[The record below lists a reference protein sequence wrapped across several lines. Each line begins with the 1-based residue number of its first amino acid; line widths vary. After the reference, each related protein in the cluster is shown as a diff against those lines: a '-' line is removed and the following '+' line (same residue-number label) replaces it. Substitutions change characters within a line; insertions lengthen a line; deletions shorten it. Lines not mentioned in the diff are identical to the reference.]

1 MQKILFTLYSYLYIL
16 FNTQLSNFFNIEM
29 EIHMLSSYIKI
40 CFIIFCSLL
49 IFKKIFKKSSFKYLF
64 YDILLCIS
72 SSFIFYIALQ
82 YFPFIYMVLLILTLL
97 IYCLLLY
104 KIPIKITLTAICIS
118 IALSYSAFLIS
129 TIMLVPILYPIYI
142 IADSFDTTL
151 IISHIFASILQILL
165 SIGAFKIKRFKSGMP
180 FLSQR
185 TCNDTGLIISIFVLR
200 ITTLYYSF
208 SEPNTLFL
216 ILVLTS
222 ILLCTTIVIWW
233 RHNLNKAY
241 WDAVHKN
248 QIAAL
253 ETEIINLKRDN
264 DNLSKIIHKDNKLI
278 PAMVLSVKELLE
290 MSIALDNPS
299 LKDISELKVK
309 AAKLLEELEEISK
322 ERKGIMIETE
332 QHLYEL
338 PKSNFMRLDSL
349 ISYLYQRCIL
359 FQIQFQALFNI
370 NINQL
375 MSLINEREL
384 DTIIADLIENA
395 IYATKNQENK
405 KILFCIDSKDNVFYM
420 NIYDTGVPF
429 NTDIIHKLGKN
440 KATSHSNDGGS
451 GIGLYNTISV
461 CQKYSFSFII
471 EEAPGVDNF
480 TKKISITF
488 DDKNLFL
495 YNGMNM
501 AAS

>member
-1 MQKILFTLYSYLYIL
+1 
-16 FNTQLSNFFNIEM
+16 
-29 EIHMLSSYIKI
+29 MLSSYIKI

-185 TCNDTGLIISIFVLR
+185 TCNDTGLIISIFVLI

>member
-1 MQKILFTLYSYLYIL
+1 
-16 FNTQLSNFFNIEM
+16 
-29 EIHMLSSYIKI
+29 MLSSYIKI

-72 SSFIFYIALQ
+72 LSLVFYIVLQ
-82 YFPFIYMVLLILTLL
+82 YFPFIYMILLILALF
-97 IYCLLLY
+97 IYCRLLY
-104 KIPIKITLTAICIS
+104 KIPIKVTLTAICIS

-129 TIMLVPILYPIYI
+129 VIISAIILAPIVYSLYI
-142 IADSFDTTL
+142 IIDNFTITL
-151 IISHIFASILQILL
+151 IISHIFASIIQILL

-180 FLSQR
+180 FLNQR
-185 TCNDTGLIISIFVLR
+185 TCNDTGLIVSIFVLI
-200 ITTLYYSF
+200 ITTLYYAF
-208 SEPNTLFL
+208 PKPNTLFFIL
-216 ILVLTS
+216 IFIS
-222 ILLCTTIVIWW
+222 ILLCTIIVVWW
-233 RHNLNKAY
+233 KHNLNKAY

-290 MSIALDNPS
+290 MSITLDNS
-299 LKDISELKVK
+299 QLKDMSELKAK
-309 AAKLLEELEEISK
+309 AMKLLEELEDISK

-338 PKSNFMRLDSL
+338 PKSNLMRLDSL

-375 MSLINEREL
+375 MEFINEREL

-405 KILFCIDSKDNVFYM
+405 KILFCIDSKDNVFFM

-429 NTDIIHKLGKN
+429 NTEIIHKLGKN

-461 CQKYSFSFII
+461 CKKYSFSFII
-471 EEAPGVDNF
+471 EEAPGFDNF

-495 YNGMNM
+495 YNGINM

>member
-1 MQKILFTLYSYLYIL
+1 
-16 FNTQLSNFFNIEM
+16 
-29 EIHMLSSYIKI
+29 MLSSLIKY
-40 CFIIFCSLL
+40 FIITNCSFYFAKKLMKKSFPLKTQILYSCVITFLSCFLLKNISILL
-49 IFKKIFKKSSFKYLF
+49 IPFLF
-64 YDILLCIS
+64 FCIY
-72 SSFIFYIALQ
+72 FYVKFTFHLSTK
-82 YFPFIYMVLLILTLL
+82 LNLT
-97 IYCLLLY
+97 IV
-104 KIPIKITLTAICIS
+104 CIS
-118 IALSYSAFLIS
+118 IALSHFCYILSTLLLIPLFYPFTLLIKNES
-129 TIMLVPILYPIYI
+129 LRLSLLIL
-142 IADSFDTTL
+142 L
-151 IISHIFASILQILL
+151 ASIIQILL
-165 SIGAFKIKRFKSGMP
+165 SIGAFKIKRLKSGMP

-185 TCNDTGLIISIFVLR
+185 TCNDTGLIVSIFVLI

-208 SEPNTLFL
+208 SEPNTLFV
-216 ILVLTS
+216 VLMFTS
-222 ILLCTTIVIWW
+222 ILLCITIIIWW

-241 WDAVHKN
+241 WNAVHKN

-253 ETEIINLKRDN
+253 ETEIMNLKRDN

-290 MSIALDNPS
+290 MSIELDNTS
-299 LKDISELKVK
+299 LKDISKLKIK
-309 AAKLLEELEEISK
+309 SAKLLEELEEISK

-375 MSLINEREL
+375 MNFINEREL

-405 KILFCIDSKDNVFYM
+405 KILFCIDSKDNVFFM

-429 NTDIIHKLGKN
+429 NTEIIHKLGKN

-495 YNGMNM
+495 YNGINM

>member
-1 MQKILFTLYSYLYIL
+1 
-16 FNTQLSNFFNIEM
+16 
-29 EIHMLSSYIKI
+29 MLSSLIKY
-40 CFIIFCSLL
+40 FIITNCSFYFAKKLMKKSFPLKAQILYSCVITFLSCFLLKNISILL
-49 IFKKIFKKSSFKYLF
+49 IPFLF
-64 YDILLCIS
+64 FCIY
-72 SSFIFYIALQ
+72 FYVKFTFHLSTK
-82 YFPFIYMVLLILTLL
+82 LNLT
-97 IYCLLLY
+97 IV
-104 KIPIKITLTAICIS
+104 CIS
-118 IALSYSAFLIS
+118 IALSYFCYILSTLLLIPLFYPFTLLIKNES
-129 TIMLVPILYPIYI
+129 LRLSLLIL
-142 IADSFDTTL
+142 L
-151 IISHIFASILQILL
+151 ASIIQILL
-165 SIGAFKIKRFKSGMP
+165 SIGAFKIKRLKSGMP

-185 TCNDTGLIISIFVLR
+185 TCNDTGLIVSIFVLI

-208 SEPNTLFL
+208 SEPNTLFV
-216 ILVLTS
+216 VLMFTS
-222 ILLCTTIVIWW
+222 ILLCITIVIWW

-241 WDAVHKN
+241 WNAVHKN

-253 ETEIINLKRDN
+253 ETEIMNLKRDN

-290 MSIALDNPS
+290 MSIALDNTS
-299 LKDISELKVK
+299 LKDISELKIK
-309 AAKLLEELEEISK
+309 SAKLLEELEEISK
-322 ERKGIMIETE
+322 ERKGIMIETQ

-375 MSLINEREL
+375 MNFINEREL

-405 KILFCIDSKDNVFYM
+405 KILFCIDSKDNVFFM

-429 NTDIIHKLGKN
+429 NTEIIHKLGKN

-471 EEAPGVDNF
+471 EEAPGIDNF

-495 YNGMNM
+495 YNGINM